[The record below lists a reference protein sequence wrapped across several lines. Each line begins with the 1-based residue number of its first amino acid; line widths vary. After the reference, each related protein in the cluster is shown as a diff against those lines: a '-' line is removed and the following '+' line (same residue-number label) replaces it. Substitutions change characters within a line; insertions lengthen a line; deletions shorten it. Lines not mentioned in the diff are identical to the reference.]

1 MEINY
6 ALYKCL
12 TSRVTKRL
20 LSLNDIQPVHL
31 LPQPNQTS
39 AMAESHTRE
48 TNCVY
53 VETSLDTH
61 LLVLLHDR
69 ETISDFKGKRVYF
82 TSIISTYSIR
92 WIWWWD
98 SGFTI
103 HIVKLCKEHHQC
115 FPKLGEIDISAVKVV
130 TWVCVFITA
139 SAMMNNVLAKL
150 WFSFFLDLLI

>member
-1 MEINY
+1 MFWIFFFWNTLKINLMEINY
-6 ALYKCL
+6 PLYKCL

-31 LPQPNQTS
+31 LPPPNQTS

-69 ETISDFKGKRVYF
+69 ETISDFKGKSVFHFNLYILH
-82 TSIISTYSIR
+82 SMDLMILVSPYSETMQGA
-92 WIWWWD
+92 
-98 SGFTI
+98 SSVFS
-103 HIVKLCKEHHQC
+103 
-115 FPKLGEIDISAVKVV
+115 P
-130 TWVCVFITA
+130 TWRNWYICG
-139 SAMMNNVLAKL
+139 
-150 WFSFFLDLLI
+150 